1 MPRMRVNG
9 VELYYE
15 EQGRGPQTVVFA
27 HGLLL
32 DGRMFAGQVDALKD
46 RYRCICFD
54 FRSQGRSEVTPGGY
68 DMDTL
73 TDDVAALVRTLG
85 AWPCHFVGLSMG
97 GFVGMRL
104 AARQPEL
111 LCSLSLFDTTAGPE
125 RHWLRY
131 RLMRLWT
138 RLFGVRGIVGLVMPV
153 LFGPH
158 FLTAPERAAERE
170 GWRARLSANDRG
182 GSARAIDGV
191 IRRAGVEGELDKIK
205 LPTLVLVGADDRAN
219 PPEQSQHMHQKIAG
233 SRLVIVPGAGHSVTI
248 EQPQAVNEALAA
260 FLADVPSPAVG
271 GR

>member
-1 MPRMRVNG
+1 MPRIRVNG
-9 VELYYE
+9 VELHYD
-15 EQGRGPQTVVFA
+15 EQGRGPEAIVFA

-32 DGRMFAGQVDALKD
+32 DGRMFAAQVEALKD
-46 RYRCICFD
+46 RYRCVCFD
-54 FRSQGRSEVTPGGY
+54 FRGQGRSEVTRSGY
-68 DMDTL
+68 DVDTL
-73 TDDVAALVRTLG
+73 TDDVAALIRTLG
-85 AWPCHFVGLSMG
+85 AHPCHFVGLSMG
-97 GFVGMRL
+97 GFVGLRL

-125 RHWLRY
+125 RHWLRA
-131 RLMRLWT
+131 RMLCVGL
-138 RLFGVRGIVGLVMPV
+138 RLFGARGVVGRVMPV

-170 GWRARLSANDRG
+170 EWRARLSANDRV
-182 GSARAIDGV
+182 GSRRAADGV

-219 PPEQSQHMHQKIAG
+219 PPDLSRHLHEKIAG

-248 EQPQAVNEALAA
+248 EQAQAVNEALAA
-260 FLADVPSPAVG
+260 FLGDVPSAAGG